1 MPSTDDT
8 PARRGAPRRWT
19 LATALALSHGVLA
32 LALVAMFSLEVVS
45 LRRID
50 RFLRELREDELGA
63 LAEEEILHRA
73 MWAVEVAMRHASDAC
88 DTGAPRHAL
97 TRPLAAVVRELQ
109 DKDRHVGHHVG
120 AEMRRMGDGYE
131 SVAREA
137 LAGDTCA
144 LLRAPTHRARRLRL
158 DEQLTELWIERSFT
172 LHREIAQRE
181 ASARAT
187 EQGSLALSGLLAAVI
202 LVVGAGLAR
211 WLARSIARPLARI
224 AADATRLGR
233 GDFSP
238 IAPVDNPAEV
248 AELAEELERM
258 RHALA
263 ALDSLKQGFVASVSH
278 ELRTPLAKI
287 REALALLEDGAA
299 GELAPRQRGLVGI
312 ARRACESQIGLV
324 SNLLDLSRLR
334 AGSVV
339 QMHAEGSV
347 ANVVREA
354 ARAEHDDA
362 ERRKVKLSVSV
373 GEAHGVRPMDDALLV
388 RAVSNLVRNAVAAS
402 PEGAEVRVRCEVGGD
417 PGGDITPRAP
427 HGAQWVCVRVEDDG
441 PGVPAEALG
450 RLFEP
455 FVTVPT
461 KGGAARV
468 GVGLGLALTREVA
481 RAHGGDARCVETP
494 AGETGARFELW
505 IPLAPAARLRSAE
518 EQGTTTA

>member
-1 MPSTDDT
+1 MGPRTGTNTAAMPSTDD
-8 PARRGAPRRWT
+8 PLPRRGAPRRWT

-88 DTGAPRHAL
+88 DAGAPRSAL
-97 TRPLAAVVRELQ
+97 TRPLTAVVRELQ
-109 DKDRHVGHHVG
+109 DKDRHVGLHVG
-120 AEMRRMGDGYE
+120 AEMRRMGSGYE
-131 SVAREA
+131 SVALEA

-144 LLRAPTHRARRLRL
+144 LLRAPAHRTRRLRL

-347 ANVVREA
+347 ADVAREA
-354 ARAEHDDA
+354 VHVEHDDA
-362 ERRKVKLSVSV
+362 ARRGVRVSFDP
-373 GEAHGVRPMDDALLV
+373 GDAHGVRPMDAALMV

-402 PEGAEVRVRCEVGGD
+402 PDGAEVRVRCARAEAPGD
-417 PGGDITPRAP
+417 DIARRAEK
-427 HGAQWVCVRVEDDG
+427 GAQWVRVRVEDDG
-441 PGVPAEALG
+441 PGVPEAVRS

-461 KGGAARV
+461 EGGAAKV
-468 GVGLGLALTREVA
+468 GVGLGLALAREVA
-481 RAHGGDARCVETP
+481 RAHGGDARSVEAP
-494 AGETGARFELW
+494 AGERGARFELW
-505 IPLAPAARLRSAE
+505 IPLPP
-518 EQGTTTA
+518 